1 MQRCLAAFAAFV
13 VFGVLPAAVA
23 DETMNI
29 LVNQS
34 QIVRLSRDAGV
45 VMIANPEIADVAI
58 ESPRLV
64 FVLGRNPGETNL
76 KIVDVD
82 GKSMVS
88 ADVIVRPNAERHVTV
103 NRGPEEITYSCVPR
117 CARVKTPWVEGDSK
131 SGGGSA
137 GGGAE
142 GGAS

>member
-1 MQRCLAAFAAFV
+1 MQRCLAAIAAFV
-13 VFGVLPAAVA
+13 IFGVLPAAVA
-23 DETMNI
+23 AETMNI
-29 LVNQS
+29 LVNKS
-34 QIVRLSRDAGV
+34 HIVRLSRDAGV

-76 KIVDVD
+76 KILDVG

-103 NRGPEEITYSCVPR
+103 NRGSEEITYSCVPR
-117 CARVKTPWVEGDSK
+117 CARVETPWVD
-131 SGGGSA
+131 GGGSTGSGSSA
-137 GGGAE
+137 KGGN
-142 GGAS
+142 S